1 MNVILSYFHTRIG
14 TSVFYSF
21 PKTQLDKEM
30 SDRLYDILNQRKEE
44 ELFIHSFENLKIIN
58 FYFQIISDWARG
70 KREMV
75 MISIVINQLISPEIE
90 ESMSSL
96 CKRFSKAMQSEED
109 IFTGFYINDIKLHE
123 EDKARILK
131 NESLIKE
138 MVKNLYWETLEETKK
153 KSEQEKITLLLN
165 DRYIFESLEKMS
177 TEVKKINLE
186 IEKCEHPPQASSDI
200 RISISNLDKIIE
212 DLNEGFMEKMASLE
226 IENEEGLFPT
236 EEDMEVDIKKR
247 KKELRRLLQGE
258 IGGNDLF

>member
-30 SDRLYDILNQRKEE
+30 SERLYDILNQRKEE

-75 MISIVINQLISPEIE
+75 MISIVINQLISPDIE

-96 CKRFSKAMQSEED
+96 CKRFSKTMQSEED
-109 IFTGFYINDIKLHE
+109 IYTGFYINDIKQHE

-131 NESLIKE
+131 YESLIKE

-153 KSEQEKITLLLN
+153 KSEQEKITLLQN
-165 DRYIFESLEKMS
+165 DRYIFESLEMMS
-177 TEVKKINLE
+177 TEIKKINLE
-186 IEKCEHPPQASSDI
+186 LEKFEHPPQAISDVK
-200 RISISNLDKIIE
+200 ISISNLDKIIE
-212 DLNEGFMEKMASLE
+212 DLNEGFMEKMVSLE
-226 IENEEGLFPT
+226 IENEDALFPPDD
-236 EEDMEVDIKKR
+236 EMELDIKKN
-247 KKELRRLLQGE
+247 KKELLQVLQGE
-258 IGGNDLF
+258 ISEDDD